1 MPLPPPGDTITAIAT
16 APGEGAIGVVRVSG
30 PDAYAVA
37 DAVFVPASGERP
49 SRLPARRVA
58 FGRVQDQ
65 GETVDQGLLLTFRAP
80 HSYTGQDAVEVQTH
94 GGAAVLRRV
103 LDACLRAGARAAGPG
118 EFTLRAYLNGK
129 MDLVQAESVLAVVRA
144 RTDRARRT
152 AAAGLTRRL
161 SDELT
166 SLQDRLTAAYGD
178 LTAVL
183 DYPEEGVELRDPRP
197 ALAQV
202 RSRIAELLAT
212 AEAGRLAERGARLA
226 LVGRPN
232 VGKSSLLNALL
243 GFERSIVSASPGT
256 TRDYLEAPLELEG
269 VPLTAVDTAG
279 VRDASDEIEASGV
292 QRALTLA
299 ESADLVLCLLDL
311 SQPLEPADRAL
322 LDRLGQAR
330 TLVIAS
336 KADLPAAWSPEE
348 AHPRTIPI
356 SATRGDGLDVLRGRI
371 RDALLGDAAGTELWI
386 SNERHADALRR
397 TEALLARAADAPDDL
412 MALDLQE
419 ALEVLAGLTGR
430 GEIAE
435 DTLAHVFENF
445 CVGK

>member
-1 MPLPPPGDTITAIAT
+1 VT
-16 APGEGAIGVVRVSG
+16 
-30 PDAYAVA
+30 
-37 DAVFVPASGERP
+37 
-49 SRLPARRVA
+49 
-58 FGRVQDQ
+58 
-65 GETVDQGLLLTFRAP
+65 GL
-80 HSYTGQDAVEVQTH
+80 GI
-94 GGAAVLRRV
+94 
-103 LDACLRAGARAAGPG
+103 
-118 EFTLRAYLNGK
+118 
-129 MDLVQAESVLAVVRA
+129 
-144 RTDRARRT
+144 DR
-152 AAAGLTRRL
+152 
-161 SDELT
+161 
-166 SLQDRLTAAYGD
+166 D

-197 ALAQV
+197 ALAEV
-202 RSRIAELLAT
+202 RSRINELLAT

-292 QRALTLA
+292 QRALALA
-299 ESADLVLCLLDL
+299 ENADLVLCLLDL
-311 SQPLEPADRAL
+311 SRPLTSADRAL
-322 LDRLGQAR
+322 LERLGQAR

-336 KADLPAAWSPEE
+336 KADLPAAWSPGE
-348 AHPRTIPI
+348 AHPHTIPI
-356 SATRGDGLDVLRGRI
+356 SATRGDGLDELRGRI
-371 RDALLGDAAGTELWI
+371 RVALLGDAAGTELWL
-386 SNERHADALRR
+386 SNDRHAEALRR
-397 TEALLARAADAPDDL
+397 TEALLARAEDAPDDL

-435 DTLAHVFENF
+435 DTLAHVFANF